1 MQYLCNYDNIF
12 RLISHSSDGKEIIM
26 KKILTIIVSIFLT
39 LAMCITAFAYKE
51 DIDDTNMKG
60 TDYVEIGTID
70 TFSSNETRPF
80 IINTLT
86 GQILYYSL
94 DSKKISRIAVYGNG
108 GETIEAITTIA
119 IPIES
124 RAGDYIE
131 NSVTDVTYSV
141 KQVLRLNYIT
151 GSYKGNPAY
160 KPVSATVNYT
170 ILDPN
175 VTFAGGNIG
184 IVGVGTVAEEGYN
197 GETLVKKHFTTLTAS
212 VNASTNAPFVSVSD
226 ILGSCSAGTNAT
238 LQHGTGSPWV
248 FGNTVVA
255 TGAQIDPSNFAVVTR
270 PR

>member
-1 MQYLCNYDNIF
+1 
-12 RLISHSSDGKEIIM
+12 M
-26 KKILTIIVSIFLT
+26 KKILTIIVSFFLT
-39 LAMCITAFAYKE
+39 LAMGLAVFAYQE
-51 DIDDTNMKG
+51 NINDTNRKG
-60 TDYVEIGTID
+60 TEYVENGTLD
-70 TFSSNETRPF
+70 TLSSNETRPF
-80 IINTLT
+80 IIDTST

-94 DSKKISRIAVYGNG
+94 DSKKISRIAVYRNG
-108 GETIEAITTIA
+108 GETIESITTID

-151 GSYKGNPAY
+151 GSYQGKPAY

-184 IVGVGTVAEEGYN
+184 IVGVGTVGEEGYN
-197 GETLVKKHFTTLTAS
+197 GEILVKKHFTTLTAS
-212 VNASTNAPFVSVSD
+212 VNASTDAPFVSASD
-226 ILGSCSAGTNAT
+226 MLGSCSAGANVT
-238 LQHGTGSPWV
+238 LQHGTGTPWV
-248 FGNTVVA
+248 LGNTVVV
-255 TGAQIDPSNFAVVTR
+255 TGVQIDPRDFTIETR